1 MRLRSQA
8 IGDRNIIGARVEKKR
23 KELGIKQKELL
34 TMLQVAG
41 LEINSSALSKLE
53 GQVRS
58 VSDYEVVA
66 FAKVLN
72 VSLDWLLGLE

>member
-58 VSDYEVVA
+58 VSDYEVVV